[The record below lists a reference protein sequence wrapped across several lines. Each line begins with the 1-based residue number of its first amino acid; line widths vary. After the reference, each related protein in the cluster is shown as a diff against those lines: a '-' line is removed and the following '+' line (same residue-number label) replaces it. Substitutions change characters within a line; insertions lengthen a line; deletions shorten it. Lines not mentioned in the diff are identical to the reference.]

1 MSNDYI
7 ETIPLMREGWLGKQK
22 KQSGNTTLHSNWDWT
37 QEGLY
42 TIIGETT
49 AIDLFHFMCITWIM
63 ISCSWIAYKSLA
75 LSNTSIQR
83 RDSSNQKRYT

>member
-42 TIIGETT
+42 IIIGETT
-49 AIDLFHFMCITWIM
+49 AIDFISFHVYNLNHDHCLFMDCI
-63 ISCSWIAYKSLA
+63 
-75 LSNTSIQR
+75 
-83 RDSSNQKRYT
+83 